1 MPEPLLQDQAALLHQ
16 AQTREVVKMKRLALL
31 ACVVLFAVPLAAADR
46 SFEITGWASWVDT
59 NSSGTFNSTSPN
71 QPFDINFKGKLGYGL
86 GANIFFGSN
95 ISTEF
100 SVVEV
105 RPKTTF
111 VSTSGGTVT
120 GNNLR
125 MTPITAIVQFHFI
138 PKGFIDP
145 YVGAGAAYV
154 LFDNLRGPGSLGLNQ
169 INFMDNFVIA
179 IYVSITTIFTPNV
192 SLTVQSQTVTLKI

>member
-1 MPEPLLQDQAALLHQ
+1 
-16 AQTREVVKMKRLALL
+16 MKRLALL
-31 ACVVLFAVPLAAADR
+31 ASVVLFAAPLAAADR
-46 SFEITGWASWVDT
+46 SFEITGWASWVDN

-71 QPFDINFKGKLGYGL
+71 QPFDINFKAKLGYGL

-125 MTPITAIVQFHFI
+125 MTPITAILQFHLI
-138 PKGFIDP
+138 PKGFVDP

-154 LFDNLRGPGSLGLNQ
+154 LFDNINGPGSLGVNKVNFKDDVGLASTGASASPSRQ
-169 INFMDNFVIA
+169 ISPSPWTA
-179 IYVSITTIFTPNV
+179 STCR
-192 SLTVQSQTVTLKI
+192 